1 MTEQVTTS
9 EAVVNRSA
17 VTAVFLMVLGLT
29 YSDDVVEFV
38 SVLTGHG
45 PGFHHGIVF
54 LVDCLLVLAA
64 AVLKWRI
71 LRRVDPASALGPR
84 EFLPVLLR
92 SWWAVGAALLV
103 AVHVVTAVLGLSLG
117 VKLVGSAFFAVAMG
131 LVLVGALDTTSTRAG
146 AAANGWIVPLV
157 TGTLV
162 VQTATA
168 LWFDVISIA
177 GDCAD
182 EIATDFFAQMA
193 QVIPLLLITLGL
205 EMNVLRRNR
214 ALHTPG
220 QYAAPVADRA
230 DAVPGR
236 TAGLLHA
243 GRREPD
249 RVRCGGG
256 VARIRRVRGLRAGD
270 VHRVGHRGVAAAGA
284 ASVLCRP
291 PIMDLHVAA

>member
-1 MTEQVTTS
+1 MTPMTEQVTTS
-9 EAVVNRSA
+9 ETVVNRSA
-17 VTAVFLMVLGLT
+17 VAAVFLMVLGLT

-71 LRRVDPASALGPR
+71 MRRVDPAAALGRR
-84 EFLPVLLR
+84 EFMPVLLR

-131 LVLVGALDTTSTRAG
+131 LVLVGALDTTGTRAG

-182 EIATDFFAQMA
+182 EIATDFFAQMV

-220 QYAAPVADRA
+220 QYAAPVLTVLMLCLAE
-230 DAVPGR
+230 
-236 TAGLLHA
+236 LLA
-243 GRREPD
+243 FSML
-249 RVRCGGG
+249 
-256 VARIRRVRGLRAGD
+256 VAANRIGC
-270 VHRVGHRGVAAAGA
+270 GVAAVWHEYVAFA
-284 ASVLCRP
+284 VCVQATSIALATVVWLLLVP
-291 PIMDLHVAA
+291 PPATTDHP